1 VPILRVGYSF
11 GIFLELRINI
21 GKFMEINFGNLMVKM
36 RSSKDIKKTIRLL
49 KSTIKLSQA
58 EIIRNAQE
66 IVLLEQEQASRKNE
80 TVDKSTKER
89 IRENLSLVG

>member
-1 VPILRVGYSF
+1 
-11 GIFLELRINI
+11 
-21 GKFMEINFGNLMVKM
+21 MVKM

-66 IVLLEQEQASRKNE
+66 IILLEQEQASRKNE